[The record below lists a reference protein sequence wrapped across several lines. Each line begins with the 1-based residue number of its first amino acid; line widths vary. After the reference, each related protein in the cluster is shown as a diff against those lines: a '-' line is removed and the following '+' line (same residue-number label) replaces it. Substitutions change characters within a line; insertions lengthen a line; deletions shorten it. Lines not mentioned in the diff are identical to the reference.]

1 MAGAASRGHP
11 LGGFAGGALRFII
24 GGTAVA
30 VFAHPARFVLL
41 AVTLARSRHW
51 TTVTP

>member
-11 LGGFAGGALRFII
+11 PGEFAGGALPFII

-30 VFAHPARFVLL
+30 VFAYPARFVLL
-41 AVTLARSRHW
+41 AVTLARCRHC